1 MLNEIMEMS
10 DEDLFLKAQEIGSY
24 KRKINTGPAIIT
36 GACLAQPHCN
46 HCKWDGFKSGDHAF
60 SQKNFLESVIERGKL
75 MESIGVHRIF
85 TATGWMGH
93 TIPAD
98 YPLYIEAL
106 KAHTNMEVFGLFGA
120 IDKESLKALQSAGMD
135 GYLCGIESPN
145 EDIYKKFRPGG
156 DTLSDR
162 LKTLYDMKA
171 LGLKVWSGFL
181 VGLGETK
188 EDVMKGLEILK
199 DLEPES
205 LSILPFTPYPFTNMM
220 GENPANPL
228 HWARTVAQAH
238 LYMPNANIFSDS
250 KVGFYGKFSEL
261 TGANGS
267 YIFPRKE

>member
-1 MLNEIMEMS
+1 MS

-24 KRKINTGPAIIT
+24 KRKINTGPVIIT
-36 GACLAQPHCN
+36 GACLTQPHCN
-46 HCKWDGFKSGDHAF
+46 HCKWDSFKAGNNGF
-60 SQKNFLESVIERGKL
+60 SQKNSLESVIERGKL
-75 MESIGVHRIF
+75 MEDIGVHRIF

-93 TIPAD
+93 TIPND
-98 YPLYIEAL
+98 YPLYIETL
-106 KAHTNMEVFGLFGA
+106 KANTNMEVFGLFGA
-120 IDKESLKALQSAGMD
+120 INKESLKALQSVGMD

-162 LKTLYDMKA
+162 LKTLHYMKE

-181 VGLGETK
+181 VGFGEER
-188 EDVMKGLEILK
+188 EDVIKGLKLLK

-228 HWARTVAQAH
+228 YWARTVAQAH

-250 KVGFYGKFSEL
+250 KIGFYGKFSEL

-267 YIFPRKE
+267 YIFPSKE